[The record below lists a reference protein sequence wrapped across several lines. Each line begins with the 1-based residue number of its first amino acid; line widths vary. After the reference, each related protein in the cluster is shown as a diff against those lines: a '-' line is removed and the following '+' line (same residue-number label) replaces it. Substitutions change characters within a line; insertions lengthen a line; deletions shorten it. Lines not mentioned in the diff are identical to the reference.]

1 MITKT
6 QILNSLDQMPESMTV
21 DALIDHLLLLEKI
34 EKGLQ
39 DSKEGRTNTKE
50 EAKKKLGKWFK

>member
-6 QILNSLDQMPESMTV
+6 QILNSLDQLPESMTV
-21 DALIDHLLLLEKI
+21 DSLIYHSLLLEKI

-50 EAKKKLGKWFK
+50 EAKKKLGKWLK